1 MNRDITKADKHFLS
15 LCIDLAEEA
24 FKAGDSPFGSILV
37 DNGGNI
43 LAQARN
49 RINELNALAHPEYE
63 LAEWA
68 LNNLT
73 KKQRKESTMYTSGE
87 HCPMCA
93 GANGMAEIGTVVYAA
108 SGQQLTEWLQELDA
122 SPPLVNL
129 IPIENVVKQ
138 IIVRGP
144 AKGNLLERIK
154 NLHIRLHTQLKK

>member
-1 MNRDITKADKHFLS
+1 MNRNLTSADKHFLA

-24 FKAGDSPFGSILV
+24 LKAGDKPFGSIIV
-37 DNGGNI
+37 DKDNNI

-49 RINELNALAHPEYE
+49 KVNTVNALAHPEYE

-73 KKQRKESTMYTSGE
+73 EEKRQESTMYTSGE

-93 GANGMAEIGTVVYAA
+93 GAHGMACIGTVVYAA
-108 SGQQLTEWLQELDA
+108 SGRQYNEWLKEFNIQL
-122 SPPLVNL
+122 STINL
-129 IPIENVVKQ
+129 LPIEDVVKD

-144 AKGNLLERIK
+144 ADGELLERIK
-154 NLHIRLHTQLKK
+154 SLHQKSNK